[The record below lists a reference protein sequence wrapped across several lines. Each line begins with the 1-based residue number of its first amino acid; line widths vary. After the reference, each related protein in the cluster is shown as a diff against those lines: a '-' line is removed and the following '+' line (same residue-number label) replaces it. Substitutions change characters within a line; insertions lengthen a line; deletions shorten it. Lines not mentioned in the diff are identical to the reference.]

1 MPCRSGQVLLPR
13 EPVPAAEAAGDL
25 AGAMA
30 EARVGVMAA
39 VVAMAEAMVVVT
51 ATKQQELTAL
61 RAMAQ
66 EPGLA
71 VMAVLLIR

>member
-51 ATKQQELTAL
+51 YVWEFAL
-61 RAMAQ
+61 WHEEAIN
-66 EPGLA
+66 LD
-71 VMAVLLIR
+71 V

>member
-1 MPCRSGQVLLPR
+1 M
-13 EPVPAAEAAGDL
+13 PAAEAAGDL

-51 ATKQQELTAL
+51 YVWEFAL
-61 RAMAQ
+61 WHEEAIN
-66 EPGLA
+66 LD
-71 VMAVLLIR
+71 V